1 MIVSKF
7 KEISEIGY
15 PRSPSFPPN
24 SKIRV
29 LGLCLLSILS
39 ILTAPPFDV
48 SPDTLALIIVTSSVL
63 SANRLRRIL
72 THPFELSIPYAA
84 LILSPYTTIVLF
96 WDDAWY
102 GTLNIKRKKVI
113 RKIIE
118 AKGLEKTV
126 QLNEHELTILK
137 GINLDINYS
146 ESFAILGTSG
156 SGKTTLL
163 SLLAGLDLPTKGEI
177 WINGS
182 EITRLSEEQ
191 RANLRLN
198 HVSFVFQ
205 GFQLLAN
212 LTALE
217 NVMLPSELRGDKDA
231 EDKALKLLDRVE
243 LSNRV
248 HHQPNQ
254 LSGGEQQRVAI
265 ARAFASSADILFADE
280 PTGNLD
286 SATGGR
292 VIDIM
297 FELNRELGTT
307 LVLVTHDQ
315 MLSKYC
321 DRSLRL
327 ESGIAL

>member
-1 MIVSKF
+1 M
-7 KEISEIGY
+7 
-15 PRSPSFPPN
+15 
-24 SKIRV
+24 
-29 LGLCLLSILS
+29 
-39 ILTAPPFDV
+39 T
-48 SPDTLALIIVTSSVL
+48 
-63 SANRLRRIL
+63 
-72 THPFELSIPYAA
+72 
-84 LILSPYTTIVLF
+84 
-96 WDDAWY
+96 
-102 GTLNIKRKKVI
+102 

-118 AKGLEKTV
+118 AKGLEKIV
-126 QLNEHELTILK
+126 RLNETELTILK
-137 GINLDINYS
+137 GINLDIKQS

-163 SLLAGLDLPTKGEI
+163 SLLAGLDLPSKGEV
-177 WINGS
+177 WIKGT
-182 EITRLSEEQ
+182 EITQLSEED
-191 RANLRLN
+191 RANVRLN
-198 HVSFVFQ
+198 QVGFVFQ

-231 EDKALKLLDRVE
+231 EERALALLDRVG
-243 LSNRV
+243 LSKRV
-248 HHQPNQ
+248 NHQPNQ

-265 ARAFASSADILFADE
+265 ARAFASSAGILFADE

-286 SATGGR
+286 SATGAR

-321 DRSLRL
+321 NRSLRL
-327 ESGIAL
+327 ESGVVVS

>member
-1 MIVSKF
+1 M
-7 KEISEIGY
+7 
-15 PRSPSFPPN
+15 
-24 SKIRV
+24 
-29 LGLCLLSILS
+29 
-39 ILTAPPFDV
+39 
-48 SPDTLALIIVTSSVL
+48 
-63 SANRLRRIL
+63 
-72 THPFELSIPYAA
+72 
-84 LILSPYTTIVLF
+84 
-96 WDDAWY
+96 
-102 GTLNIKRKKVI
+102 
-113 RKIIE
+113 
-118 AKGLEKTV
+118 
-126 QLNEHELTILK
+126 NETELTILK
-137 GINLDINYS
+137 GINLDIKQS

-163 SLLAGLDLPTKGEI
+163 SLLAGLDLPSKGEV
-177 WINGS
+177 WIKGT
-182 EITRLSEEQ
+182 EITQLSEED
-191 RANLRLN
+191 RANVRLN
-198 HVSFVFQ
+198 QVGFVFQ

-217 NVMLPSELRGDKDA
+217 NVMLPSELRGDKNA
-231 EDKALKLLDRVE
+231 EERALALLDRVA
-243 LSNRV
+243 LSKRV
-248 HHQPNQ
+248 NHQPNQ

-286 SATGGR
+286 SATGAR

-327 ESGIAL
+327 ESGVVVS

>member
-1 MIVSKF
+1 M
-7 KEISEIGY
+7 
-15 PRSPSFPPN
+15 
-24 SKIRV
+24 
-29 LGLCLLSILS
+29 
-39 ILTAPPFDV
+39 
-48 SPDTLALIIVTSSVL
+48 
-63 SANRLRRIL
+63 
-72 THPFELSIPYAA
+72 
-84 LILSPYTTIVLF
+84 
-96 WDDAWY
+96 
-102 GTLNIKRKKVI
+102 I

-126 QLNEHELTILK
+126 KLNEDELTILK
-137 GINLDINYS
+137 GINLDINQS
-146 ESFAILGTSG
+146 ESFAIVGTSG

-182 EITRLSEEQ
+182 EITHLNEEQ

-198 HVSFVFQ
+198 QVGFVFQ

-231 EDKALKLLDRVE
+231 EDRALKLLDRVE

-248 HHQPNQ
+248 NHQPNQ

-327 ESGIAL
+327 ESGIVLS

>member
-1 MIVSKF
+1 M
-7 KEISEIGY
+7 
-15 PRSPSFPPN
+15 
-24 SKIRV
+24 
-29 LGLCLLSILS
+29 
-39 ILTAPPFDV
+39 T
-48 SPDTLALIIVTSSVL
+48 
-63 SANRLRRIL
+63 
-72 THPFELSIPYAA
+72 
-84 LILSPYTTIVLF
+84 
-96 WDDAWY
+96 
-102 GTLNIKRKKVI
+102 

-118 AKGLEKTV
+118 AKGLEKIV
-126 QLNEHELTILK
+126 LLNETELTILK
-137 GINLDINYS
+137 GINLDIKQS

-163 SLLAGLDLPTKGEI
+163 SLLAGLDLPSKGEV
-177 WINGS
+177 WIKGT
-182 EITRLSEEQ
+182 EITQLSEED
-191 RANLRLN
+191 RANVRLN
-198 HVSFVFQ
+198 QVGFVFQ

-231 EDKALKLLDRVE
+231 EERALALLDRVG
-243 LSNRV
+243 LSKRV
-248 HHQPNQ
+248 NHQPNQ

-286 SATGGR
+286 SATGAR

-327 ESGIAL
+327 ESGVVVS

>member
-1 MIVSKF
+1 M
-7 KEISEIGY
+7 
-15 PRSPSFPPN
+15 
-24 SKIRV
+24 
-29 LGLCLLSILS
+29 
-39 ILTAPPFDV
+39 
-48 SPDTLALIIVTSSVL
+48 
-63 SANRLRRIL
+63 
-72 THPFELSIPYAA
+72 
-84 LILSPYTTIVLF
+84 
-96 WDDAWY
+96 
-102 GTLNIKRKKVI
+102 I

-146 ESFAILGTSG
+146 ESFAIVGTSG

-177 WINGS
+177 WVNGS

-191 RANLRLN
+191 RANFRLN

-231 EDKALKLLDRVE
+231 EERALKLLDRVE

>member
-1 MIVSKF
+1 
-7 KEISEIGY
+7 
-15 PRSPSFPPN
+15 
-24 SKIRV
+24 
-29 LGLCLLSILS
+29 
-39 ILTAPPFDV
+39 
-48 SPDTLALIIVTSSVL
+48 VT
-63 SANRLRRIL
+63 
-72 THPFELSIPYAA
+72 
-84 LILSPYTTIVLF
+84 
-96 WDDAWY
+96 
-102 GTLNIKRKKVI
+102 

-118 AKGLEKTV
+118 AKGLEKIV
-126 QLNEHELTILK
+126 RLNETELTILK
-137 GINLDINYS
+137 GINLDIKQS

-163 SLLAGLDLPTKGEI
+163 SLLAGLDLPSKGEV
-177 WINGS
+177 WIKGT
-182 EITRLSEEQ
+182 EITQLSEED
-191 RANLRLN
+191 RANVRLN
-198 HVSFVFQ
+198 QVGFVFQ

-217 NVMLPSELRGDKDA
+217 NVMLPSELRGDKNA
-231 EDKALKLLDRVE
+231 EERALALLDRVD
-243 LSNRV
+243 LSKRV
-248 HHQPNQ
+248 NHQPNQ

-265 ARAFASSADILFADE
+265 ARAFASSAGILFADE

-286 SATGGR
+286 SATGAR

-327 ESGIAL
+327 ESGVVVS

>member
-1 MIVSKF
+1 M
-7 KEISEIGY
+7 
-15 PRSPSFPPN
+15 
-24 SKIRV
+24 
-29 LGLCLLSILS
+29 
-39 ILTAPPFDV
+39 
-48 SPDTLALIIVTSSVL
+48 
-63 SANRLRRIL
+63 
-72 THPFELSIPYAA
+72 
-84 LILSPYTTIVLF
+84 
-96 WDDAWY
+96 
-102 GTLNIKRKKVI
+102 I

-118 AKGLEKTV
+118 AKGLEKIV
-126 QLNEHELTILK
+126 RLNETELTILK
-137 GINLDINYS
+137 GINLDIKQS

-163 SLLAGLDLPTKGEI
+163 SLLAGLDLPSKGEV
-177 WINGS
+177 WIKGT
-182 EITRLSEEQ
+182 EITQLSEED
-191 RANLRLN
+191 RANVRLN
-198 HVSFVFQ
+198 QVGFVFQ

-217 NVMLPSELRGDKDA
+217 NVMLPSELRGDKNA
-231 EDKALKLLDRVE
+231 EERALALLDRVG
-243 LSNRV
+243 LSKRV
-248 HHQPNQ
+248 NHQPNQ

-265 ARAFASSADILFADE
+265 ARAFASSAGILFADE

-286 SATGGR
+286 SATGAR

-327 ESGIAL
+327 ESGVVVS

>member
-1 MIVSKF
+1 M
-7 KEISEIGY
+7 
-15 PRSPSFPPN
+15 
-24 SKIRV
+24 
-29 LGLCLLSILS
+29 
-39 ILTAPPFDV
+39 
-48 SPDTLALIIVTSSVL
+48 
-63 SANRLRRIL
+63 
-72 THPFELSIPYAA
+72 
-84 LILSPYTTIVLF
+84 
-96 WDDAWY
+96 
-102 GTLNIKRKKVI
+102 I

-146 ESFAILGTSG
+146 ESFAIVGTSG

-191 RANLRLN
+191 RANSRLN

-205 GFQLLAN
+205 GFQLLTN

-231 EDKALKLLDRVE
+231 EDRALKLLDRVE

>member
-1 MIVSKF
+1 M
-7 KEISEIGY
+7 
-15 PRSPSFPPN
+15 
-24 SKIRV
+24 
-29 LGLCLLSILS
+29 
-39 ILTAPPFDV
+39 
-48 SPDTLALIIVTSSVL
+48 
-63 SANRLRRIL
+63 
-72 THPFELSIPYAA
+72 
-84 LILSPYTTIVLF
+84 
-96 WDDAWY
+96 
-102 GTLNIKRKKVI
+102 I

-126 QLNEHELTILK
+126 QLSEHELTILK

-146 ESFAILGTSG
+146 ESFAIVGTSG

-231 EDKALKLLDRVE
+231 EDRALKLLDRVE

-315 MLSKYC
+315 MLSEYC

>member
-1 MIVSKF
+1 M
-7 KEISEIGY
+7 
-15 PRSPSFPPN
+15 
-24 SKIRV
+24 
-29 LGLCLLSILS
+29 
-39 ILTAPPFDV
+39 
-48 SPDTLALIIVTSSVL
+48 
-63 SANRLRRIL
+63 
-72 THPFELSIPYAA
+72 
-84 LILSPYTTIVLF
+84 
-96 WDDAWY
+96 
-102 GTLNIKRKKVI
+102 I

-146 ESFAILGTSG
+146 ESFAIVGTSG

-191 RANLRLN
+191 RANFRLN

-231 EDKALKLLDRVE
+231 EDRALKLLDRVE

>member
-1 MIVSKF
+1 M
-7 KEISEIGY
+7 
-15 PRSPSFPPN
+15 
-24 SKIRV
+24 
-29 LGLCLLSILS
+29 
-39 ILTAPPFDV
+39 
-48 SPDTLALIIVTSSVL
+48 
-63 SANRLRRIL
+63 
-72 THPFELSIPYAA
+72 
-84 LILSPYTTIVLF
+84 
-96 WDDAWY
+96 
-102 GTLNIKRKKVI
+102 
-113 RKIIE
+113 
-118 AKGLEKTV
+118 
-126 QLNEHELTILK
+126 NEHELTILK
-137 GINLDINYS
+137 GISLDINYS
-146 ESFAILGTSG
+146 ESFAIVGTSG

-231 EDKALKLLDRVE
+231 EDRALKLLDRVE

>member
-1 MIVSKF
+1 M
-7 KEISEIGY
+7 
-15 PRSPSFPPN
+15 
-24 SKIRV
+24 
-29 LGLCLLSILS
+29 
-39 ILTAPPFDV
+39 
-48 SPDTLALIIVTSSVL
+48 
-63 SANRLRRIL
+63 
-72 THPFELSIPYAA
+72 
-84 LILSPYTTIVLF
+84 
-96 WDDAWY
+96 
-102 GTLNIKRKKVI
+102 I

-126 QLNEHELTILK
+126 QLNEHQLTILE

-146 ESFAILGTSG
+146 ESFAIVGTSG

-191 RANLRLN
+191 RANFRLN

-231 EDKALKLLDRVE
+231 EERALKLLDRVE

-327 ESGIAL
+327 ESGKAL